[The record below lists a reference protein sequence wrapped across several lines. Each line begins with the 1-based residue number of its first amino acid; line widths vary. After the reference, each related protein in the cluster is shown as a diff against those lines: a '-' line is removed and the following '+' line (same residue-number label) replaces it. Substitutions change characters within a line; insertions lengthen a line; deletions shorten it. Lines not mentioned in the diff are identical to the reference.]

1 MVAPELEAGHSA
13 RWARWRGPIGWLC
26 FVSFA
31 LLVPADLS
39 SSSSSLSSVDSSI
52 AIDKLVHFGLFFG
65 LSRSWY
71 LAIRI
76 QGAGRVVWS
85 FLLALCLGAG
95 LETLQ
100 TVLAWRSGEVSDAL
114 AGALGAVAGIA
125 WSRWRFARGTGG
137 A

>member
-1 MVAPELEAGHSA
+1 VVAPELEAGHRA

-31 LLVPADLS
+31 LLVPADLFS
-39 SSSSSLSSVDSSI
+39 FPSSVDSSI

-65 LSRSWY
+65 LSSSWY

-95 LETLQ
+95 LEILQ
-100 TVLAWRSGEVSDAL
+100 TVLAWRSGEVSDVL
-114 AGALGAVAGIA
+114 ADALGAVAGIA
-125 WSRWRFARGTGG
+125 WSRWRFARGAGE